1 MPRSLVSG
9 VTPEIVFAVSATV
22 ASCSCSDI
30 TFSTSLLI
38 ILPPG
43 PEPVSWE
50 KSIPFFSAKRRATG
64 DIDTGPAPEEGLIF
78 LTNSS
83 GVIAF

>member
-1 MPRSLVSG
+1 MSRSLVGG

-22 ASCSCSDI
+22 TICSCSDI
-30 TFSTSLLI
+30 AFSTSLLI

-43 PEPVSWE
+43 PEPISLE

-64 DIDTGPAPEEGLIF
+64 DIDIKPASKEGLVF
-78 LTNSS
+78 LTDSS
-83 GVIAF
+83 EVMAF